1 MAKFSVIWNLREP
14 SFEALLSMMQVLES
28 LQYVCYGGLMLSL
41 VILIK
46 LLMLGR
52 KLNFI
57 NIMFVNVFFCEVI
70 LGFLMIPNFFK
81 VGELNLTEETH
92 LKEQLI
98 GICGKWW
105 EGKCVNKNHNTVLL
119 GGKTIIDTDVWG
131 LTVLEILLFLHS
143 SLIKYIFLRKYFW
156 KNIICSGTHPFL
168 HSLLL

>member
-1 MAKFSVIWNLREP
+1 MLLASIKIPVSQVVLIHIILYMAKFSVIWNLREP

-105 EGKCVNKNHNTVLL
+105 AGKWDSKHHWQGCL
-119 GGKTIIDTDVWG
+119 G

-143 SLIKYIFLRKYFW
+143 SLIKYIFLRK
-156 KNIICSGTHPFL
+156 FL
-168 HSLLL
+168 FY

>member
-1 MAKFSVIWNLREP
+1 MVNV
-14 SFEALLSMMQVLES
+14 MQVLAS
-28 LQYVCYGGLMLSL
+28 LRYVCYGGLVLSL

-81 VGELNLTEETH
+81 VGELNLTEEETH

-98 GICGKWW
+98 GICGKW
-105 EGKCVNKNHNTVLL
+105 
-119 GGKTIIDTDVWG
+119 
-131 LTVLEILLFLHS
+131 
-143 SLIKYIFLRKYFW
+143 
-156 KNIICSGTHPFL
+156 
-168 HSLLL
+168 